1 MRTEREM
8 LARDLQRMRGHG
20 FEATVCVVCFTG
32 IVILVVLAIIQQMYC

>member
-20 FEATVCVVCFTG
+20 FEATVCAVCFAG
-32 IVILVVLAIIQQMYC
+32 IVILVVLAILQQMY

>member
-20 FEATVCVVCFTG
+20 FEATVCAVCFIG
-32 IVILVVLAIIQQMYC
+32 IVVLVVLAILQQMYS